1 MSWEQIMPKT
11 TLPTRPA
18 LPALLLTSLLALS
31 ACGGSAKNEQA
42 EAAATIAADSNATM
56 AKAVTDVNAAADQAI
71 GGDEPG
77 NADEMIGDAGN
88 SIEE

>member
-1 MSWEQIMPKT
+1 MTKF
-11 TLPTRPA
+11 A
-18 LPALLLTSLLALS
+18 LPALAATALLALS

-56 AKAVTDVNAAADQAI
+56 AKAESDVNAAADQSI
-71 GGDEPG
+71 GGNEPG

-88 SIEE
+88 EIVE